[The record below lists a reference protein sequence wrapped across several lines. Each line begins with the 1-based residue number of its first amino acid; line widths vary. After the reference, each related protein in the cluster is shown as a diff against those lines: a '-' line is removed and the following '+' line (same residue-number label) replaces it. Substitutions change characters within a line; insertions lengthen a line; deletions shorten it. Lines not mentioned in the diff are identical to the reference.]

1 MKNVMTGRLGGLMK
15 EKEKSCHA
23 ELVSASSV
31 RESRCRWTLK
41 RVQGDGNKRG
51 KIAVCGFTLIEL
63 LVVVLIIGILAAIA
77 VPQYQLVVDKAKFSS
92 YTPMMKALLHAQQMY
107 FEANGTYAK
116 DMDAL
121 DVSIPYKS
129 QSFNG
134 LGTQDTGVDLP
145 DGSWLRLMRDSA
157 YLEYMGANSVQY
169 YVYYGTGKSYCNAA
183 PANARLVRLCQ
194 SISGQT
200 EPEKKGRWYD
210 SYPIP

>member
-1 MKNVMTGRLGGLMK
+1 MK
-15 EKEKSCHA
+15 EKEKRTTRS
-23 ELVSASSV
+23 
-31 RESRCRWTLK
+31 WTTTF
-41 RVQGDGNKRG
+41 QDDGRTARPWNPAGRQTLQDDG
-51 KIAVCGFTLIEL
+51 KMAKAGFTLIEL

-107 FEANGTYAK
+107 FTANGTYAK
-116 DMDAL
+116 DLDAL

-129 QSFNG
+129 QSFNV
-134 LGTQDTGVDLP
+134 LGTHDTGVDLP

-183 PANARLVRLCQ
+183 PAKARLVRLCQ

>member
-157 YLEYMGANSVQY
+157 YVEDMGANRVQY
-169 YVYYGTGKSYCNAA
+169 YVYYDTGKS
-183 PANARLVRLCQ
+183 
-194 SISGQT
+194 
-200 EPEKKGRWYD
+200 
-210 SYPIP
+210 

>member
-1 MKNVMTGRLGGLMK
+1 MKNVMTGRLG
-15 EKEKSCHA
+15 
-23 ELVSASSV
+23 
-31 RESRCRWTLK
+31 
-41 RVQGDGNKRG
+41 
-51 KIAVCGFTLIEL
+51 GFTLIEL

-157 YLEYMGANSVQY
+157 YLEYMGATSVQY
-169 YVYYGTGKSYCNAA
+169 YVYYDTGKSYCNAA
-183 PANARLVRLCQ
+183 PAKARLVRLCQ